1 MRSFLLVQ
9 CIVHGYIHQLG
20 VSLNHASAITF
31 NTPPQDLRKSQY
43 VAAITPVKGI
53 PFYGYHVGYSY
64 FLKIY
69 LFNPDFESRIVEL
82 MRSGAVMRTV
92 FQPFEAHV
100 PFRLQFFI
108 DYNLYG
114 MGWLELEDALLRNN
128 VPGIVSNHTSRFC
141 FDAWTKTYADST
153 NDHVTY
159 LHVFLSCC

>member
-1 MRSFLLVQ
+1 M
-9 CIVHGYIHQLG
+9 
-20 VSLNHASAITF
+20 SLNHAAAFTF
-31 NTPPQDLRKSQY
+31 NTPSDLRKSQY

-69 LFNPDFESRIVEL
+69 LFNPDYESRIVDL
-82 MRSGAVMRTV
+82 MRSGAVMKTE

-114 MGWLELEDALLRNN
+114 MGWLELEDALLRNE
-128 VPGIVSNHTSRFC
+128 VPGN
-141 FDAWTKTYADST
+141 
-153 NDHVTY
+153 
-159 LHVFLSCC
+159 

>member
-1 MRSFLLVQ
+1 MPAPFFLLQ
-9 CIVHGYIHQLG
+9 YIVHGYIHQLG

-43 VAAITPVKGI
+43 IAAITAVKGI

-64 FLKIY
+64 FLKVY

-114 MGWLELEDALLRNN
+114 MGWLELEDALLRSD
-128 VPGIVSNHTSRFC
+128 VPGNKII
-141 FDAWTKTYADST
+141 
-153 NDHVTY
+153 
-159 LHVFLSCC
+159 LSKNALLM